1 MQRPNEKG
9 GVPKEMTIEVKPPS
23 AKFFKLL
30 DEVIDHQVKSRE
42 KYDKAIQSARDEGFS
57 DFEIMT
63 FVRDYLKTKIPE
75 TTLRRYL
82 EELKP
87 KLEDSSVVIPPV
99 EENDDNN
106 DMEQET
112 EIVVTTDG
120 LQTTDYEEE
129 QDEEPSELDL
139 LKIRNAQLEDAL
151 HKTEQFKPATQL
163 QEDPH
168 VKEFGFDFLRKMADG
183 VSSFYYD
190 AYGIDL
196 FKNRELAQLKNS
208 GVKTFKRLYF
218 EV

>member
-139 LKIRNAQLEDAL
+139 LKIKNAQLEDAL

-163 QEDPH
+163 QPQEDDINS
-168 VKEFGFDFLRKMADG
+168 VKIRAGIGAIENMIRLEIPKLR
-183 VSSFYYD
+183 
-190 AYGIDL
+190 
-196 FKNRELAQLKNS
+196 NR
-208 GVKTFKRLYF
+208 GWKTVEITMRA
-218 EV
+218 V